1 MKPPAPSPASMVEPA
16 GAGRWLPG
24 LQVLRA
30 YQRSWLPR
38 DVVAGVVLTA
48 LLVPAGMGYAE
59 ASGLPAI
66 YGLYATIVP
75 LVIYAIVGP
84 SRILVLGPDSSL
96 APLIAAA
103 ILPLAAG
110 NEGEAVAL
118 AGMLAIF
125 SGALCVLAG
134 LARFGFIAELL
145 SKPVRYGYM
154 NGIALTVLLS
164 QLPKLFGFSVD
175 AEGVIAEARAFA
187 GGVADGETNTVA
199 LLIGVACLLVILG
212 FKRWRPQIPG
222 VLVAVVGATVAV
234 GVFGLAERY
243 DLSVVGPLP
252 KGRPSFEIPSV
263 SVDHLQAL
271 VAGAIGIALVS
282 FADTSVLSRTFAI
295 RGGYRVDPNQE
306 LVALVA
312 ANVAT
317 GLFQGFSDAGRRG
330 RRRQDAG
337 DRAGRHPG
345 DRPAA
350 AAVPEPGAEP
360 AQFGAGGRRDLGGHR
375 ADRGRGRAQAVP
387 RPQDGVRP
395 VDRVL
400 PRRGRPRGDRGH
412 LHRHRPG
419 AAGLR
424 QAGLAPVRRR
434 ARPRRRPQ
442 GLPRRRPPP
451 RRQAHPR
458 PGALP
463 MGRTAVLRQRRGVR
477 RPSPAGHRVVADPGA
492 VGGRGRRTGHRRGHD
507 RRRRP
512 PGARPGARRR
522 GHRPALRRDEGPGQ
536 RQAAALCALRAVRRR
551 PLLPHGRGSGKRLCG
566 DDRGRLDR
574 LGGPGHAHAPR
585 ARLIVGQ
592 PRAIPSTDPDG
603 LRSGRR
609 IMRNEFSNPT
619 SPARIGTS
627 RAT

>member
-1 MKPPAPSPASMVEPA
+1 MEASS
-16 GAGRWLPG
+16 GIGRWLPG
-24 LQVLRA
+24 LQTLRS

-175 AEGVIAEARAFA
+175 AEGVIAEARAFVR
-187 GGVADGETNTVA
+187 GVADGETNTVA
-199 LLIGVACLLVILG
+199 LVIGVACLLVILG
-212 FKRWRPQIPG
+212 FRRWRPQIPG

-252 KGRPSFEIPSV
+252 KGLPSFEIPSV
-263 SVDHLQAL
+263 SFDHLQAL
-271 VAGAIGIALVS
+271 VAGAVGIALVS

-306 LVALVA
+306 LVALGA
-312 ANVAT
+312 ANVAA
-317 GLFQGFSDAGRRG
+317 GFFQGFSVSSSSSRTPVAEAAGAKSQATGLVGALAIALMLLLFPNVVRNLP
-330 RRRQDAG
+330 DSAL
-337 DRAGRHPG
+337 
-345 DRPAA
+345 
-350 AAVPEPGAEP
+350 AAVVITAAIGLIEVAGVRKLYRVHRTEFALSIACFLGVALLGVIEGIFIAVALSLLNFIRRAWRPHHAVLGRADDVKGYHDVTRYPDARRVPGLVLFRWDAPLFFANAEEFADEVRQAIASSPTPVRWVVVAAEP
-360 AQFGAGGRRDLGGHR
+360 ITDLDTTAADVLKEVDGELAAQGIDLRFAEMKDPVKDRLKRYALFERFGDDHFY
-375 ADRGRGRAQAVP
+375 P
-387 RPQDGVRP
+387 TI
-395 VDRVL
+395 
-400 PRRGRPRGDRGH
+400 
-412 LHRHRPG
+412 G
-419 AAGLR
+419 AAVGAYVDAMGVDWTDWEDR
-424 QAGLAPVRRR
+424 SSAP
-434 ARPRRRPQ
+434 
-442 GLPRRRPPP
+442 
-451 RRQAHPR
+451 
-458 PGALP
+458 
-463 MGRTAVLRQRRGVR
+463 T
-477 RPSPAGHRVVADPGA
+477 
-492 VGGRGRRTGHRRGHD
+492 
-507 RRRRP
+507 
-512 PGARPGARRR
+512 
-522 GHRPALRRDEGPGQ
+522 GPG
-536 RQAAALCALRAVRRR
+536 
-551 PLLPHGRGSGKRLCG
+551 SG
-566 DDRGRLDR
+566 
-574 LGGPGHAHAPR
+574 
-585 ARLIVGQ
+585 
-592 PRAIPSTDPDG
+592 
-603 LRSGRR
+603 
-609 IMRNEFSNPT
+609 
-619 SPARIGTS
+619 
-627 RAT
+627 